1 VVFFDGEAEGDVY
14 FAFALLPGEIFLR
27 FATCTRYPVD
37 LTFKIPKLDFRLVS
51 GLEEVGYQVPGTK
64 LL

>member
-27 FATCTRYPVD
+27 FATRYPVD